1 MKKLT
6 KTFIITFLISF
17 FVVACSDDFV
27 RVTSNNIDT
36 ENYFNSEEEFES
48 ALIGAYDL
56 LQSTFYNVLVGE
68 IASDNTLAGGE
79 SATDGPAIQQI
90 DDMIHTPVNV
100 QLRDI
105 WGWMFAG
112 INRANFILEFQDKID
127 FENKPNI
134 IAQAKFLRA
143 YYYFELVKW
152 FGPVPLVVDQR
163 INFGEQFNLDRTPVA
178 DIYAQIE
185 KDLVEAIQDLP
196 DQQLMV
202 GKVTKGAAQGLLG
215 KVYLY
220 NDKFAESA
228 DVLDQLISS
237 NNYDLVP
244 FFADLFENDTDFE
257 FSTSSDDKEN
267 DVDLD
272 SDEIHIEDHILI
284 TGKDV
289 LYTSET
295 PVEGLSSGSTYY
307 AIVVDYNTIKLANS
321 KLEAESNISIDLTG
335 FSEGNHSLYAQ
346 FENSIESVFEVQ
358 YSDQEGG
365 SFDCFQCSEGNI
377 AVGFNG
383 IRKYIGTPFGPRF
396 ESGYSFNVP
405 TQEAYDAYNDAD
417 LRRDISILNIEKW
430 VAEWA
435 ELGVSI
441 TYGEGN
447 EHTGFFNRKYISR
460 RRDLNIPDPN
470 LTNPNNY
477 RAIRFADVLL
487 MAAEAHNRK
496 TNPDDTKA
504 LEYLNRVR
512 TRAFGNTDYN
522 TLATGST
529 LTQLIWNER
538 RLELMG
544 EGHRFFDLV
553 RTGQAANHIDGFQTG
568 KHELFPIPGVEI
580 ELTGNIWEQNPGY

>member
-1 MKKLT
+1 MKKFT

-112 INRANFILEFQDKID
+112 VNRANFILEFQDKID
-127 FENKPNI
+127 FENKTNI

-152 FGPVPLVVDQR
+152 FGPVPLVVDKR
-163 INFGEQFNLDRTPVA
+163 INFGDQFDLDRTPVA
-178 DIYAQIE
+178 EIYAQIE
-185 KDLVEAIQDLP
+185 KDLIEAIQDLP

-220 NDKFAESA
+220 NDKFVESA

-257 FSTSSDDKEN
+257 FSTSSDDDEN

-272 SDEIHIEDHILI
+272 SDEIHVEDHILI

-335 FSEGNHSLYAQ
+335 FSEGDHSLYAQ
-346 FENSIESVFEVQ
+346 YENSIESVFEVQ
-358 YSDQEGG
+358 YTDLEGG

-405 TQEAYDAYNDAD
+405 TQEAYDAFNDAD
-417 LRRDISILNIEKW
+417 TRKDISILNIEKW